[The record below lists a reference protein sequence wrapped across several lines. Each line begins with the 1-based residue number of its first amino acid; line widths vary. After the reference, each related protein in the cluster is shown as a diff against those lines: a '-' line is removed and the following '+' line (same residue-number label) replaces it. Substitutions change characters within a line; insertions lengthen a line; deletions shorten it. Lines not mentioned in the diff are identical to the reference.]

1 MMSLT
6 LLVIITNNYAEAL
19 DDLIKSQDVVVKKH
33 TGELK
38 DFIDLANKNVNKYQ
52 QHAKSIIQHSMNNS
66 NINSENEHL
75 DWLNNLN
82 LKEAQNSCLASNL
95 SSNSEL
101 YIFASLSMPKTRL
114 IELIKEAIHYNGMVV
129 LRGLKNNSYKETT
142 NLLQPIIKDAGAGFI
157 IDPTLFSKFNIT
169 QVPVFI
175 LNDTIENKH
184 DKVSGNINLKYAL
197 EQFAKDGDLKQEA
210 SKILSMQ
217 Q

>member
-6 LLVIITNNYAEAL
+6 LLLIITNNYAEAL

-38 DFIDLANKNVNKYQ
+38 DFIDLVNQNVNKYQ
-52 QHAKSIIQHSMNNS
+52 QHAKSIIQNSMDNS
-66 NINSENEHL
+66 NSNFKKEHL

-82 LKEAQNSCLASNL
+82 LKEAQNSYP

-114 IELIKEAIHYNGMVV
+114 IKLIKEATNYNAMVV

-142 NLLQPIIKDAGAGFI
+142 NLLQPIIKEAGFGFI
-157 IDPTLFSKFNIT
+157 VDPTLFTEFNVT
-169 QVPVFI
+169 KAPVFV
-175 LNDTIENKH
+175 LNDPASKNH

-197 EQFAKDGDLKQEA
+197 EQFAKHGDLKQEA
-210 SKILSMQ
+210 FKILSKQ
-217 Q
+217 L